1 MQKYL
6 DATRNLTQSF
16 KSFQIKQIPRGE
28 NTKADALSKLASASL
43 DHVTKKVLIEV
54 LEERSIVTPPNQN
67 GGNIRGWMTSR
78 SITTIEYCK
87 ESNTTITYIMK
98 MYVVA
103 LYIIAK
109 EYYNEMINV
118 Q

>member
-1 MQKYL
+1 MRELLL
-6 DATRNLTQSF
+6 DFYTSSAKR
-16 KSFQIKQIPRGE
+16 KPDQIIIFRDGVSESQFNQVLNIELDQI
-28 NTKADALSKLASASL
+28 
-43 DHVTKKVLIEV
+43 IELV
-54 LEERSIVTPPNQN
+54 VYVTPPNQN

-78 SITTIEYCK
+78 SLTTIEYCK

-98 MYVVA
+98 TYIVA